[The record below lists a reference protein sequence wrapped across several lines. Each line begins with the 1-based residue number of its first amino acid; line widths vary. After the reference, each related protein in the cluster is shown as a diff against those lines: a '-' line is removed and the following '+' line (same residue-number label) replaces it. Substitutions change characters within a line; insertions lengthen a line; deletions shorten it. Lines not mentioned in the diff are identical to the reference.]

1 MLRYLTP
8 RNINIYAFKD
18 LGQCELEGT
27 KIGKKKH
34 SLKFILE
41 IVSYTMS
48 YCDKSIWVLVLKL
61 LFH

>member
-34 SLKFILE
+34 SLKSIFGNFFLHYVIL
-41 IVSYTMS
+41 
-48 YCDKSIWVLVLKL
+48 
-61 LFH
+61 